1 MNQNAYHIETDICVI
16 GAGHAGCEAALAAAR
31 IGFRTVIFTMN
42 VDSIAMM
49 PCNPHIGGSSKGHLV
64 REIDALGGEMGRN
77 IDKTF
82 IQSKMLNQSKGPAV
96 HSLRTQADKAAY
108 SMSMREVLENQENLE
123 IRQAEVTDILTEE
136 ISADEIK
143 GKEGDFPQKRRVVG
157 VQIHQETIY
166 SCRAVIICTGT
177 YLNARCLVGESI
189 TETGPSGMQRS
200 TFLKDSL
207 DRLGIGLRR
216 FKTGTPARMDG
227 RSLDYSKMTIQKGDE
242 KVIPF
247 SYSTDPKDVQ
257 IEQVPCWLTYTNE
270 ETHEIIRENLDRS
283 PIYAGIIEGTGPRYC
298 PSIEDKVVKF
308 PEKTRHQ
315 AFIEPEGRS
324 TNEMYVDGMSS
335 SMPDDVQQKMYRT
348 VPGLENCRIVKN
360 AYAIEYDCINANDLK
375 LSLEMKS
382 VDGLFCAGQFNGSSG
397 YEEAAAQ
404 GLLAGIN
411 ASMKLKGQEPLILK
425 RSESYIGVLID
436 DLVSKDNREPYR
448 MMTSRAEYR
457 LLLRQDNADLRLRK
471 YGYRV
476 GLISQEQYD
485 YVCWKKKE
493 IQKEMERL
501 RNIKVGAASSN
512 QKILREIGT
521 SELKTAVTLA
531 ELLCRPEITYE
542 KLKDLDPNRPKLPD
556 AVTEQVEI
564 NLKYEGYIQRQK
576 KQVEEFNRLE
586 NRAIPENI
594 DYDEVPSLRLE
605 ARQKLKELRPSSIGQ
620 ASRMSGVTPADVAVL
635 LIYLEKEKQKPDT
648 GNTAKHNTDQ
658 SDDHRKI
665 SEGEKI

>member
-64 REIDALGGEMGRN
+64 REIDALGGEMGKN

-136 ISADEIK
+136 IPAAATFGKNENDENS
-143 GKEGDFPQKRRVVG
+143 PRKRRVVG
-157 VQIHQETIY
+157 VRVHQGTVY

-207 DRLGIGLRR
+207 SRLGIGLRR

-308 PEKTRHQ
+308 SEKTRHQ
-315 AFIEPEGRS
+315 VFIEPEGRS

-335 SMPDDVQQKMYRT
+335 SMPDDVQQRMYRT

-485 YVCWKKKE
+485 YVCWKERE

-501 RNIKVGAASSN
+501 RGIKIGAASSN

-521 SELKTAVTLA
+521 SELKTAVTPA

-542 KLKDLDPNRPKLPD
+542 KLKDLDPGRPELPD

-564 NLKYEGYIQRQK
+564 NLKYEGYIQRQQ

-586 NRAIPENI
+586 NRLIPENI
-594 DYDEVPSLRLE
+594 DYDEVLSLRLE

-635 LIYLEKEKQKPDT
+635 LIYLEKEKKHADPVNPEKRVT
-648 GNTAKHNTDQ
+648 GQ
-658 SDDHRKI
+658 
-665 SEGEKI
+665 